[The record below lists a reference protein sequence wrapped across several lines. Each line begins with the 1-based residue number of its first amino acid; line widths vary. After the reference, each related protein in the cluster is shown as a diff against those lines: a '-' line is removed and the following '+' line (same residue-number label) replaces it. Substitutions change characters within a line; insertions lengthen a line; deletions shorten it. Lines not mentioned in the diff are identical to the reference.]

1 MPGLTRTTTAISNQ
15 ILFDYTLPP
24 AALLSYLRLQALAG
38 AQGGR
43 QVGPLD
49 FAGELMPLLG
59 LHKTQVRQ
67 HLRLLRIAKLITW
80 VNDAAGRCVITLHG
94 VPPAAG
100 THLPAAPLAVLE
112 QSAAV
117 PSLSPDTAAQPVDS
131 TLAQDRQ
138 SGGQPPIPGGAF
150 LEDNPVPAGQ
160 VAAPT
165 LVEPAENSD
174 APDLKFFRETGIADC
189 VGGVLTDLNLLIE
202 SQDQQT
208 RIANPESTKMA
219 AASPVQDKDAIA
231 LPPGTCPGFLAVETG
246 QDLEPPA
253 DPWTLELEKLLA
265 DPAFAQALSWLA
277 RAGVWTD
284 RAVGIARQICANEK
298 RGHAYLPTRA
308 DILGWIAYC
317 FAYQEENKI
326 KKPTQTLAGNLA
338 NTRRCPEELRPPR
351 ICTRCNFAEGFCKC
365 NAEPDY
371 VYPANYIEFAFNS
384 NYIAEIQT
392 FWGICLECSGF
403 MCRCLQTDEE
413 ETDAEEE
420 NAEEDET

>member
-1 MPGLTRTTTAISNQ
+1 MPGLTRTTTPISNQ

-24 AALLSYLRLQALAG
+24 AALLSYLRLQALAS

-94 VPPAAG
+94 ATPAAVAY
-100 THLPAAPLAVLE
+100 LSAAPSAAVE
-112 QSAAV
+112 QSAAI
-117 PSLSPDTAAQPVDS
+117 LSVTPVTAAQPVDS
-131 TLAQDRQ
+131 ALAQDC
-138 SGGQPPIPGGAF
+138 QPGVSSIPGGVL
-150 LEDNPVPAGQ
+150 LEDTPVPAGQ
-160 VAAPT
+160 VDP
-165 LVEPAENSD
+165 PAVVGPAKESD
-174 APDLKFFRETGIADC
+174 DTDLLIFRETGIAEC
-189 VGGVLTDLNLLIE
+189 VGGVFTDSNLLIE

-208 RIANPESTKMA
+208 QIANPESANMA
-219 AASPVQDKDAIA
+219 AASPVQAEDALW
-231 LPPGTCPGFLAVETG
+231 LPPGTCPGFVAVETR

-365 NAEPDY
+365 HAEPDY
-371 VYPANYIEFAFNS
+371 VYPAKYIEFAFVADF
-384 NYIAEIQT
+384 IAEIQT
-392 FWGICLECSGF
+392 FWGICLECGGF
-403 MCRCLQTDEE
+403 LCRCLQTDE
-413 ETDAEEE
+413 DLPDDDEE